1 MTGES
6 APSGAPC
13 IYVAMNI
20 AEDSSGEW
28 YVAPSLITGG
38 RNTSS
43 VSSVSSVSPTLHFPP
58 HVQCMLTTCGCIDDV
73 ITFFR
78 YYYRALPYDPVRPWK
93 DFDGKWYSAYSTD
106 GCNATTKKVPCAAGG
121 QLEILTSPMLRGPKA
136 QCTEVS
142 AIFRKSV
149 LIYI

>member
-38 RNTSS
+38 RKHFISVISVISS
-43 VSSVSSVSPTLHFPP
+43 PHPPLSSACSMYADDVR
-58 HVQCMLTTCGCIDDV
+58 CIDDV

-78 YYYRALPYDPVRPWK
+78 YRAKVKLQDLVL
-93 DFDGKWYSAYSTD
+93 FATLTD
-106 GCNATTKKVPCAAGG
+106 GIYASGVGHLVRACIARD
-121 QLEILTSPMLRGPKA
+121 S
-136 QCTEVS
+136 
-142 AIFRKSV
+142 FR
-149 LIYI
+149 

>member
-78 YYYRALPYDPVRPWK
+78 YRAKVKLQDLVL
-93 DFDGKWYSAYSTD
+93 FATLTD
-106 GCNATTKKVPCAAGG
+106 GIYASGVGHLVRACIARDT
-121 QLEILTSPMLRGPKA
+121 
-136 QCTEVS
+136 
-142 AIFRKSV
+142 FR
-149 LIYI
+149 